1 MAGRIYIPNEVKES
15 IKSHLKVAI
24 ENAENAYENACEEED
39 ALTGQLGF
47 SLKCKQ
53 KRVYVTSL
61 SDSKD
66 VQPGVWKW
74 SFKYYKF
81 RGRGPKPTENILGA
95 DGIFEFG
102 VQRGGNFRKKS
113 LLFQSKNDL
122 ENDKGLYLQAIKLS
136 NWREASFVINF
147 TPKSIEAFQLDDVL
161 KARGSRKRIQNVS
174 SLYKVLSEQYID
186 CHIGDTDL
194 AYDAQL
200 HRLTWRD
207 YDNKTINTKFNIK
220 NRIRLKIIPPKYHN
234 YDIGDEIPNYEV
246 YKHRMYVSDEDLFA
260 LGDSFTESELK
271 KERNKYAIAYHTDLN
286 KDLDDLHMEILKR
299 RMQEAN
305 KVYERLR
312 NEKL

>member
-136 NWREASFVINF
+136 NWREAAFVINF
-147 TPKSIEAFQLDDVL
+147 TPKNIEAFQLDDVL

-234 YDIGDEIPNYEV
+234 YDIGDEIPNSEV

>member
-1 MAGRIYIPNEVKES
+1 M
-15 IKSHLKVAI
+15 
-24 ENAENAYENACEEED
+24 
-39 ALTGQLGF
+39 
-47 SLKCKQ
+47 
-53 KRVYVTSL
+53 
-61 SDSKD
+61 
-66 VQPGVWKW
+66 
-74 SFKYYKF
+74 
-81 RGRGPKPTENILGA
+81 
-95 DGIFEFG
+95 
-102 VQRGGNFRKKS
+102 
-113 LLFQSKNDL
+113 
-122 ENDKGLYLQAIKLS
+122 
-136 NWREASFVINF
+136 
-147 TPKSIEAFQLDDVL
+147 
-161 KARGSRKRIQNVS
+161 S

-207 YDNKTINTKFNIK
+207 YDNKNINTKFNIK

-234 YDIGDEIPNYEV
+234 YDIGDEIPNSEV

>member
-1 MAGRIYIPNEVKES
+1 MAGRIYIPNEVKKS

-61 SDSKD
+61 SDSQD

-102 VQRGGNFRKKS
+102 VQRGENFQKKS

-136 NWREASFVINF
+136 NWREAAFVINF

-194 AYDAQL
+194 EYDAQL
-200 HRLTWRD
+200 HRLSWRD

-234 YDIGDEIPNYEV
+234 YDIGDEIPNSEV

-260 LGDSFTESELK
+260 LDDSFTESELK
-271 KERNKYAIAYHTDLN
+271 KERNKYVISYHPDLN
-286 KDLDDLHMEILKR
+286 RDLDDLHMEILKR